1 MSAVRTI
8 RRISKP
14 FYLIFSALYAV
25 VDALAWYAKGSPGL
39 EMEFAVAGSG
49 ATGSTGHD
57 EHSSVLSMIA
67 GDLIGLTGMLF
78 CTAMLFTSAEFL
90 HRGAFG
96 WSVASLAIVPA
107 IAAMII
113 GRRIQNRLQTAG

>member
-1 MSAVRTI
+1 
-8 RRISKP
+8 
-14 FYLIFSALYAV
+14 
-25 VDALAWYAKGSPGL
+25 
-39 EMEFAVAGSG
+39 
-49 ATGSTGHD
+49 
-57 EHSSVLSMIA
+57 
-67 GDLIGLTGMLF
+67 MLF

-96 WSVASLAIVPA
+96 WSDASLAIVPA

>member
-1 MSAVRTI
+1 MTAVTTI
-8 RRISKP
+8 RRISMP

-49 ATGSTGHD
+49 ATGSAGHD
-57 EHSSVLSMIA
+57 EHASVLSMIA

-96 WSVASLAIVPA
+96 WSDASLAIVPA

-113 GRRIQNRLQTAG
+113 GRRIQNRLHAAG